1 MISIYGA
8 HAPANRFVASC
19 KPVAALYV
27 ERKKKKPV
35 IKHTRHRV
43 CEVNKNASYMN
54 HGSSGERTRT
64 TSRRAATANL
74 APVELL
80 LVLVVQGGTVTV
92 AACSPPLPCPFF
104 PRAKKQ
110 QLAGRRAVGVPRDLP
125 TDLLASELRPAGSP
139 CRLPGNLKI
148 LPCTVQWRRQR
159 AWYPTCCPKQ
169 ARSRHGDFR
178 NRKRARAQYLILH
191 CTQAVL
197 VATSICLLF
206 FFLKLG
212 CNGRGRGERERSD
225 GRRETFQSF

>member
-1 MISIYGA
+1 MD
-8 HAPANRFVASC
+8 
-19 KPVAALYV
+19 
-27 ERKKKKPV
+27 
-35 IKHTRHRV
+35 
-43 CEVNKNASYMN
+43 
-54 HGSSGERTRT
+54 HGSCGERTRT

-148 LPCTVQWRRQR
+148 LPCTVQWRRQW
-159 AWYPTCCPKQ
+159 AWYPTWCPKQ

-178 NRKRARAQYLILH
+178 NRKRARARASAVSYLALH

-197 VATSICLLF
+197 VATSIFLLFSF
-206 FFLKLG
+206 FFL
-212 CNGRGRGERERSD
+212 NWD
-225 GRRETFQSF
+225 AMVDW